1 MDKTIIFNALGP
13 VWMMRLSKTL
23 VSQNHGFINQRDK
36 TMVFFLKKEVM
47 SGVSKTP
54 KRLQF

>member
-23 VSQNHGFINQRDK
+23 VSQNHGFINQRDTK
-36 TMVFFLKKEVM
+36 PWFFLKK
-47 SGVSKTP
+47 
-54 KRLQF
+54 KRS